1 MPGVADMSGEHG
13 GQLHRAAAR
22 YGIPVTDWLDL
33 STGISPWSWPVP
45 SLPETVW
52 QRLPDEEDGLVA
64 SCREAL
70 SLSPEAGCL
79 PVAGS
84 QAALQTLPSL
94 RRPCR
99 VGVPVP
105 GYREHAL
112 AWQRQGHTVVPLA
125 PDTIEDALQGLD
137 VLVWLQ
143 PNNPTGLWL
152 PLERLLAWQEQ
163 LAARGGWLVVDEAFV
178 EASAAPSLV
187 GEVGRP
193 GLIVFRSLGKFY
205 GLAGARAGLMLAEPA
220 LCDAVQMS
228 LGPWAL
234 SHPARHIMARALL
247 DRHWQAQQQA
257 RLRLARVALD
267 RVLIDAGFEPAG
279 GCDLFAWCPEAKA
292 GVWAERLARQG
303 ILVRAFD
310 TPSALR
316 FGLPGDE
323 AARARLCKALAR

>member
-64 SCREAL
+64 SCREVL

-105 GYREHAL
+105 
-112 AWQRQGHTVVPLA
+112 V
-125 PDTIEDALQGLD
+125 
-137 VLVWLQ
+137 
-143 PNNPTGLWL
+143 
-152 PLERLLAWQEQ
+152 
-163 LAARGGWLVVDEAFV
+163 
-178 EASAAPSLV
+178 
-187 GEVGRP
+187 
-193 GLIVFRSLGKFY
+193 
-205 GLAGARAGLMLAEPA
+205 
-220 LCDAVQMS
+220 
-228 LGPWAL
+228 
-234 SHPARHIMARALL
+234 
-247 DRHWQAQQQA
+247 
-257 RLRLARVALD
+257 
-267 RVLIDAGFEPAG
+267 
-279 GCDLFAWCPEAKA
+279 
-292 GVWAERLARQG
+292 
-303 ILVRAFD
+303 
-310 TPSALR
+310 
-316 FGLPGDE
+316 
-323 AARARLCKALAR
+323 